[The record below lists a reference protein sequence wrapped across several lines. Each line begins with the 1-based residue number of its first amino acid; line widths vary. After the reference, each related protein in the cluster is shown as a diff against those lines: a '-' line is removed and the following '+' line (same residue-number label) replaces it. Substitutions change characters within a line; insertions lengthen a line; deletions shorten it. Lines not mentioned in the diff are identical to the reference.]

1 MGLRLIDK
9 LSGCMYL
16 LVGLV
21 RLHGTEKDSTLS
33 DRAFA
38 LAVVAL
44 AVVSV
49 LVHQVPVLPALPA
62 TFFLMMQTLSVLK
75 AYQKAGRSFSDA
87 IAWVGAAV
95 LVGVTLFVA
104 LYSYEQRNPS
114 LVDTIM
120 LPASAED
127 GDELEDDDEAQ

>member
-21 RLHGTEKDSTLS
+21 RLHGMEKDSTLS

-44 AVVSV
+44 LLLSI
-49 LVHQVPVLPALPA
+49 LVHQVPVLQALPA
-62 TFFLMMQTLSVLK
+62 TFFLVMQTLSILK
-75 AYQKAGRSFSDA
+75 AYQKAGRSLRDA
-87 IAWVGAAV
+87 IAWVGAAL
-95 LVGVTLFVA
+95 LVGVALFVA

-120 LPASAED
+120 LPLSAEE
-127 GDELEDDDEAQ
+127 GDELEDGGEE